1 MQGISDTRVGVV
13 GTGVMGGHHTRVAS
27 MLPGCHLVGIYDSD
41 ASRAEHVAQQY
52 DITAFRSCEEL
63 CAAVE
68 AAIIAT
74 PTFTHADVTAL
85 CLQAGCHV
93 LVEKPIAATAAE
105 AEKLVELCGN
115 TDRVLMVGHVER
127 FNPAVSTL
135 LATLEDEE
143 IIAAEAMRLSPTAG
157 RDRSAD
163 VIFDLMI
170 HDIDLALACTRSLP
184 IKVEAV
190 GRRVRG
196 PLIDHASALVQFA
209 GGVTFTLTASMVSQ
223 ERTRKLRVLTHTAQ
237 FTVDC
242 ASREVWV
249 QRMGISTAQ
258 GLEANPSPAALVEQ
272 LTVPAR
278 DPLAQEQAHFLQAIR
293 TGSEPITS
301 AAMGLQA
308 VRLAETIQER
318 IGEPIMTG
326 HAT

>member
-1 MQGISDTRVGVV
+1 MQEISGTRVGVV

-27 MLPGCHLVGIYDSD
+27 MLPGCTLVGIFDTD
-41 ASRAEHVAQQY
+41 AAHAEHVAQQY
-52 DITAFRSCEEL
+52 NITAFRSCEAL

-68 AAIIAT
+68 AVIIAT
-74 PTFTHADVTAL
+74 PTSTHAAVAEL

-93 LVEKPIAATAAE
+93 LVEKPIAATAYE
-105 AEKLVELCGN
+105 AEKLVGLHRK
-115 TDRVLMVGHVER
+115 TDRVLMIGHVER

-135 LATLEDEE
+135 MTALENEE
-143 IIAAEAMRLSPTAG
+143 IIAAEAVRLSPTAG
-157 RDRSAD
+157 RDQSAD

-190 GRRVRG
+190 GHRVRG

-209 GGVTFTLTASMVSQ
+209 SGATFALLASMVSQ
-223 ERTRKLRVLTHTAQ
+223 ERTRKVRVLTRTAQ

-249 QRMGISTAQ
+249 QRMGTSTVQ
-258 GLEANPSPAALVEQ
+258 GPEARPYPAALVEQ

-278 DPLAQEQAHFLQAIR
+278 DPLAQEQEHFLQAIR
-293 TGSEPITS
+293 TSSEPMTS
-301 AAMGLQA
+301 AEMGLQA
-308 VRLAETIQER
+308 VRMAEMIQER
-318 IGEPIMTG
+318 IGEPVVTG
-326 HAT
+326 NV